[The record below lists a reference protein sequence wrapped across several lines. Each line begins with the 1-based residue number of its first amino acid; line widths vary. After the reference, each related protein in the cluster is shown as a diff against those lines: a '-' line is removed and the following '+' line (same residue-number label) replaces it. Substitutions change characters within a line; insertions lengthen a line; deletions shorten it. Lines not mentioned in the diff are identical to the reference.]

1 MPLYSNLTLDDERF
15 VELRRFKY
23 DFRTNE
29 FSFSNSYKE
38 IDEDFKEFFN
48 PHFSTVTE
56 LKTKLEDEVY
66 KLKENPGKFDFN
78 ISYYSKG
85 YGLRYF
91 RIVGSNERDHNIVYG
106 IVYDVTNEHDLLQ
119 KMNQAEKL
127 RTVGEL
133 SGGIAHDFNNNL
145 MIISGAS
152 ELLLLGDLT
161 EKQRDY
167 VKKIFGA
174 AKRSAEL
181 SKKLLAFSRVKD
193 IDEDF
198 DLIDAVNNVIS
209 IIYYTTKSK
218 MNINFETEVSNAIV
232 YGNSSQITNAIIN
245 VVKNGIE
252 ASSENGHIDIKLEEE
267 YLDIVPRNAITGI
280 NPDGVYFKLSIT
292 DYGSGISGENLDK
305 IFNPFFSTK
314 SENEGTGLGLSAV
327 LSTILASKGI
337 ISVETSEGEGS
348 TFTLYF
354 PKNI

>member
-119 KMNQAEKL
+119 
-127 RTVGEL
+127 
-133 SGGIAHDFNNNL
+133 
-145 MIISGAS
+145 
-152 ELLLLGDLT
+152 
-161 EKQRDY
+161 
-167 VKKIFGA
+167 
-174 AKRSAEL
+174 
-181 SKKLLAFSRVKD
+181 
-193 IDEDF
+193 
-198 DLIDAVNNVIS
+198 AVDTAVE
-209 IIYYTTKSK
+209 
-218 MNINFETEVSNAIV
+218 MC
-232 YGNSSQITNAIIN
+232 
-245 VVKNGIE
+245 KNGD
-252 ASSENGHIDIKLEEE
+252 NGLPVPTYTDE
-267 YLDIVPRNAITGI
+267 IV
-280 NPDGVYFKLSIT
+280 
-292 DYGSGISGENLDK
+292 
-305 IFNPFFSTK
+305 STK
-314 SENEGTGLGLSAV
+314 IVKLIQSYTGV
-327 LSTILASKGI
+327 VNKM
-337 ISVETSEGEGS
+337 VWRKE
-348 TFTLYF
+348 
-354 PKNI
+354 